1 MPFFKHSGKLIYFA
15 HVPKCAGTSIE
26 NYLVTRYGPAAF
38 LDRKL
43 TPGNKHNWCRTSP
56 QHLSVEQLDRLFP
69 EGFFDA
75 GFAFVRDPLARVRS
89 AFHFHQTKR
98 KKIPAEESFEEWLP
112 RIAEFDKFAHA
123 RFDDHFR
130 PQGWFVPQWCKIF
143 RLEDGFDDFIPWLDE
158 WSGDTHSVGIGRA
171 LVGKYQATELPP
183 ALRAFVRDYYADDY
197 ARFGLPD
204 LTGPVA
210 AQA

>member
-43 TPGNKHNWCRTSP
+43 TPGNRHNWCRTSP
-56 QHLSVEQLDRLFP
+56 QHLSVEQLNRLFP

-98 KKIPAEESFEEWLP
+98 KKIPAEESFEQWLP
-112 RIAEFDKFAHA
+112 RIAEFDKLAMPVSTTISA
-123 RFDDHFR
+123 RRAGSFR
-130 PQGWFVPQWCKIF
+130 NGARSSAWKMVSTISFPGLMNGAETRIRSAWGVPWSESIRRWNCLRHLA
-143 RLEDGFDDFIPWLDE
+143 RLCVTIIQMIMRGSICR
-158 WSGDTHSVGIGRA
+158 T
-171 LVGKYQATELPP
+171 
-183 ALRAFVRDYYADDY
+183 
-197 ARFGLPD
+197 
-204 LTGPVA
+204 
-210 AQA
+210 